1 MTCEQPGYPDC
12 LGLDSGELHEEHPG
26 RRRIAVF
33 EHERGIIHIPCR
45 EESMPKG
52 APWRADGWESVL
64 IGSLDMNQE
73 TISRL
78 VDAYTVGPYLLLFHR
93 DGPASEVRLN
103 VFPLVKTQLE
113 KQLLCDLVAESGAHS
128 QESVVVRVP
137 FEERIQREE
146 SALAAHILRSI
157 PEVGSLTRSRIAE
170 VAVHK
175 MTALGVLF
183 PLILDDSVEEIYV
196 DRPTAPIYFDH
207 TRLGRCVLSGGMSE
221 GDVERVVTLLRS
233 ESNLHADRANP
244 SLKAD
249 ISVYGVPLR
258 FSMTLRPL
266 NPDGM
271 SLEIRKP
278 RTRAYDILELI
289 RNGTLSHEAAAI
301 LVLAVSCRFNITIT
315 GGPGTGK
322 TTLLNALDM
331 VTPSSWRKVYIEDTV
346 ESRFLTGHHQL
357 RLRVDPVDETRGKL
371 CKGDEITK
379 TLHRSPDYLI
389 LGEVQNAE
397 HSSALFQAV
406 AAGLHSI
413 QTCHSDSGYGV
424 VSRWI
429 SDHGIDR
436 SSVAMMDLL
445 VTLDRPRLAASR
457 RRVREIAEIRRG
469 FEEGLVVLR
478 GLNTVYSCDQ
488 PVMDS
493 EKWAEDGAFLLHA
506 REQGVVSH
514 VPALEALVRLIRALE
529 RDNGYCGSQSLG
541 DLLWAQGHPMCFME
555 PSA

>member
-1 MTCEQPGYPDC
+1 VACEQLAYPDC
-12 LGLDSGELHEEHPG
+12 LGVGLG
-26 RRRIAVF
+26 RKRFAIF
-33 EHERGIIHIPCR
+33 EHERGIIHIPCST
-45 EESMPKG
+45 ESVPKG
-52 APWRADGWESVL
+52 PPWYADGWESVL
-64 IGSLDMNQE
+64 IGTSDMKQE
-73 TISRL
+73 DFSGLID
-78 VDAYTVGPYLLLFHR
+78 VYAVGPYLLLFHR
-93 DGPASEVRLN
+93 TGPDSEIRLS

-113 KQLLCDLVAESGAHS
+113 KRLLCDLIANPGLGV
-128 QESVVVRVP
+128 QESVVARIP
-137 FEERIQREE
+137 FEKRLQRAK
-146 SALAAHILRSI
+146 SALDAHILQSI

-183 PLILDDSVEEIYV
+183 PVILDESVEEIYV
-196 DRPTAPIYFDH
+196 DRPTSPIYFDH
-207 TRLGRCVLSGGMSE
+207 TRLGRCVLSDEISE
-221 GDVERVVTLLRS
+221 DEVERVVTLLRS

-244 SLKAD
+244 SLKAE

-289 RNGTLSHEAAAI
+289 RNGTLTTEAAAI
-301 LVLAVSCRFNITIT
+301 LVLAVSCRFNVTIT

-331 VTPSSWRKVYIEDTV
+331 ITPSSWRKVYIEDTV
-346 ESRFLTGHHQL
+346 ESRFLSGHHQL
-357 RLRVDPVDETRGKL
+357 RLCVDPVDETRGKL
-371 CKGDEITK
+371 HKGDEIAK
-379 TLHRSPDYLI
+379 TLHRSPDYLV

-397 HSSALFQAV
+397 HSNALFQAV

-436 SSVAMMDLL
+436 ASVAMMDVL
-445 VTLDRPRLAASR
+445 VTLDRPRLATSR
-457 RRVREIAEIRRG
+457 RRVREIVEIRRG
-469 FEEGLVVLR
+469 FEEGLLVLR
-478 GLNTVYSCDQ
+478 GLNTVYDCDQ
-488 PVMDS
+488 PVTDP
-493 EKWAEDGAFLLHA
+493 EIWADDGAFLLHA
-506 REQGVVSH
+506 REQGLESH
-514 VPALEALVRLIRALE
+514 VPALEALTGLISALE
-529 RDNGYCGSQSLG
+529 RNSECCGSRSLG
-541 DLLWAQGHPMCFME
+541 DLLWAQGHPMSFVGLGV
-555 PSA
+555 